1 MKVNF
6 VKNSFLKKEIS
17 VMAEIAS
24 NPAIIFAYGKNII
37 NKLSFN
43 FQK

>member
-6 VKNSFLKKEIS
+6 VKNLFLKKEIS
-17 VMAEIAS
+17 VMAEIANS
-24 NPAIIFAYGKNII
+24 AIVFAYGKNII